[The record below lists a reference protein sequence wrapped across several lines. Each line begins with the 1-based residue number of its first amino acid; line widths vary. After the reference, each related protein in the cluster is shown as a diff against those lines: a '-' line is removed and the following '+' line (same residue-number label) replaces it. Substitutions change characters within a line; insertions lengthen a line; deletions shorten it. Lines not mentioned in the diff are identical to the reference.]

1 MSRTDHFIRS
11 EYPPRTGGRRVP
23 RQLWQIMLAI
33 MVLTFAARLSA
44 VGITLHAERGDTALV
59 AAYAVQA
66 LLGIGIW
73 ASIIWVPRAIIG
85 FIVAY
90 GVAIAGTSALEGFV
104 FQQQMP
110 QAAVIQIGVVLLFTA
125 VAAYATH
132 KTHLFGN

>member
-1 MSRTDHFIRS
+1 M
-11 EYPPRTGGRRVP
+11 P

-44 VGITLHAERGDTALV
+44 IGITLHLERGDTPLV
-59 AAYAVQA
+59 FAYAVQGA
-66 LLGIGIW
+66 LGLAIW
-73 ASIIWVPRAIIG
+73 ASILWFPRAIIG
-85 FIVAY
+85 SMIAY
-90 GVAIAGTSALEGFV
+90 GLAVAGTSALEGFV

-110 QAAVIQIGVVLLFTA
+110 QAAIVQIAVVLVFTA